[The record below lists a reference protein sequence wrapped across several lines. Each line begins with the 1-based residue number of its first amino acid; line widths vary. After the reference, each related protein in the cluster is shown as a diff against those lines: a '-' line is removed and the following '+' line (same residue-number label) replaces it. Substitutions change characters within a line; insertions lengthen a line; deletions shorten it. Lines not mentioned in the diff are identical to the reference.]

1 MTGAQATPTNVPSN
15 VPTTAGMKVFPGRGA
30 VPADWPASAVS
41 IGKFDG
47 VHAGHRAV
55 IAELKTL
62 ADREGLA
69 AVVVTFDRHP
79 LSLLNPDKCPAEL
92 VSVQQKLDLLGG
104 TGLDA
109 TVVLA
114 FDRALSSL
122 PPEDFVRD
130 ILVNTLHAR
139 HVMVGRDF
147 RFGARGAGDAD
158 QLTELGGRYGF
169 DVRLI
174 DDVTPQGE
182 RRVSSTWIRELLSDG
197 DVRAATRL
205 LGHTPT
211 MRGMVVH
218 GAARGRELGYPTA
231 NLAPEAEGL
240 VPADGVYAGWLTDNG
255 VRYPAA
261 ISIGNNPTFD
271 GVPQKQVEAYVL
283 DQEIDLYDHVVE
295 VAFVEHIRGMVAFT
309 GIEPL
314 IRQIEDDVVKTR
326 AILQLPA
333 D

>member
-1 MTGAQATPTNVPSN
+1 MTGAQITP
-15 VPTTAGMKVFPGRGA
+15 MKVLDGVAA
-30 VPADWPASAVS
+30 VPADWPESAVS

-55 IAELKTL
+55 IAELNSL
-62 ADREGLA
+62 ARREGLA
-69 AVVVTFDRHP
+69 SVVVTFDRHP
-79 LSLLNPDKCPAEL
+79 LALLNPAKCPTEL
-92 VSVQQKLDLLGG
+92 VSVSQKLDLLAE
-104 TGLDA
+104 TGIDA
-109 TVVLA
+109 TVVLT
-114 FDRALSSL
+114 FDHALSSL

-130 ILVNTLHAR
+130 ILVDTLHAK
-139 HVMVGRDF
+139 HVSVGRDF
-147 RFGARGAGDAD
+147 RFGAKGAGDAD
-158 QLTELGGRYGF
+158 LLTELGRQYGF

-174 DDVTPQGE
+174 DDVMPHGE
-182 RRVSSTWIRELLSDG
+182 RRVSSTWIRELLSTG
-197 DVRAATRL
+197 DVRSATRL
-205 LGHTPT
+205 LGHLPT
-211 MRGMVVH
+211 VRGVVVH
-218 GAARGRELGYPTA
+218 GAARGRELGFPTA
-231 NLAPEAEGL
+231 NLSPDSEGL
-240 VPADGVYAGWLTDNG
+240 IPADGVYAGWLTDHG
-255 VRYPAA
+255 ARYPAA

-326 AILQLPA
+326 AILHRPF

>member
-1 MTGAQATPTNVPSN
+1 
-15 VPTTAGMKVFPGRGA
+15 MKVLNGLDS

-55 IAELKTL
+55 IAELKAL
-62 ADREGLA
+62 AHREGLA

-79 LSLLNPDKCPAEL
+79 LALLNPDRCPAEL
-92 VSVQQKLDLLGG
+92 VSVQQKLDLLGE
-104 TGLDA
+104 TGIDA

-122 PPEDFVRD
+122 PPEAFVRD

-147 RFGARGAGDAD
+147 RFGARGAGDAEL
-158 QLTELGGRYGF
+158 LTELGRKYGF

-174 DDVTPQGE
+174 DDVMPHGE

-197 DVRAATRL
+197 DVLAATRL

-211 MRGMVVH
+211 VRGVVVH
-218 GAARGRELGYPTA
+218 GAARGRELGFPTA
-231 NLAPEAEGL
+231 NLSPQAEGL
-240 VPADGVYAGWLTDNG
+240 IPADGVYAGWLTDNG
-255 VRYPAA
+255 KRYPAA

-283 DQEIDLYDHVVE
+283 DREIDLYDHVVE

-326 AILQLPA
+326 AILNVPLP
-333 D
+333 